1 MQSAFHIVIRCI
13 LLVVLMPAG
22 ATYAQTAASP
32 LIPGCTC
39 SAGIEIENPAA
50 PADKKTYAA
59 NCICGPQFCAT
70 TWNDDIALQCIGGA
84 AGAGPRPNC
93 ADFTGMK
100 AGKYGD
106 EMTAGLFHVAAL
118 PSQKVPPL
126 ELEVRFDEIATVPPI
141 DGPNGLHTAR
151 GSSFTYPAPFKRAEI
166 ALATYMGGGNYLTI
180 LTGKNA
186 LEKVP
191 YSPDPVPGKTIN
203 LTVQHADGIKQ
214 IRFPENEVLVFEVC
228 AVE

>member
-1 MQSAFHIVIRCI
+1 MHSAFHVVVRC
-13 LLVVLMPAG
+13 LLIAVLLHAG
-22 ATYAQTAASP
+22 SADAQTAASP

-39 SAGIEIENPAA
+39 SAGLEIDNPAA
-50 PADKKTYAA
+50 PADKKTFAA

-84 AGAGPRPNC
+84 ASAGPRPNC
-93 ADFTGMK
+93 ADFTNVK

-106 EMTAGLFHVAAL
+106 ETTAGLFQVTAL
-118 PSQKVPPL
+118 PTQKMPTP
-126 ELEVRFDEIATVPPI
+126 ELEVRFDEIATVPPV

-151 GSSFTYPAPFKRAEI
+151 GSSFTYPAPFKKAEI

-186 LEKVP
+186 LEKVT
-191 YSPDPVPGKTIN
+191 YSPDPIHGKTIN